1 MAERSPHHDTLL
13 AEAVTVLNR
22 YTHFSALHRVT
33 FSLTPDGRLAGHLE
47 RTDGTPIPT
56 SDHPLDKKLVHLKD
70 QTVVIR
76 PFFLAMSR
84 SPWDEKES
92 NAFTQVDFDYAAI
105 LGYQVTG
112 QEEVALHALY
122 FLPTSALLYG
132 RKPGPDGVWKLPLGT
147 YGVHRL
153 SLDPRKTFA
162 RSLYLSERMVDALE
176 YQYDTVGY
184 FYSCP
189 PQA

>member
-1 MAERSPHHDTLL
+1 MAASSPHQDALL
-13 AEAVTVLNR
+13 TEAVTVLNR

-33 FSLTPDGRLAGHLE
+33 FSRTDDGRLAGHLE

-56 SDHPLDKKLVHLKD
+56 SDHPLDKKLAHLKD

-92 NAFTQVDFDYAAI
+92 NTVTQVDFDYAAI
-105 LGYQVTG
+105 LGYKVTG
-112 QEEVALHALY
+112 EEDVALLALY

-132 RKPGPDGVWKLPLGT
+132 RKPGPDGVWKLPLAT
-147 YGVHRL
+147 YSVHHL

-184 FYSCP
+184 YYSCP
-189 PQA
+189 PAE